1 MLRFDKIKRRFR
13 KSKRRFGKMKRRF
26 GKKKQYFV
34 KLFSAKV
41 RYFFC
46 LKGIFRHRAVLFLG
60 ISL

>member
-13 KSKRRFGKMKRRF
+13 KSKRRFGKM
-26 GKKKQYFV
+26 KQYFV